1 MKNEKSQ
8 TKSSEGIMSCSDF
21 QFQLYL
27 SFTLL
32 SQPLSHYSYHYYSLS
47 SRKLK
52 LQDVEYGGLGLV
64 IFVLDLELFK
74 LLVKKTDRQID
85 E

>member
-1 MKNEKSQ
+1 MKDEKSQ
-8 TKSSEGIMSCSDF
+8 TKSSEGIISCSDF

-32 SQPLSHYSYHYYSLS
+32 SRPLSHYSYHYYSLS

-52 LQDVEYGGLGLV
+52 LQDVEFDGLGLV
-64 IFVLDLELFK
+64 N
-74 LLVKKTDRQID
+74 LVWILNYL
-85 E
+85 